1 MTENEIRRAILGALY
16 DAYAT
21 YGAGGTVDVMLA
33 LEAKGLSKPELF
45 RNIHY
50 LAERGYVAVVGFGGE
65 NLVCRITGDGIDLTE
80 DRTELDR
87 RLPALGRSPEVAPP
101 APPGEPA
108 HVSITL
114 AQGLAQITREIAASQ
129 GLSESERAALLEHL
143 DAVANHPRL
152 SGILAGP
159 LVRLVLGP

>member
-33 LEAKGLSKPELF
+33 LEGGGLSKPELF

-65 NLVCRITGDGIDLTE
+65 NLVCRITGDGIDLAE
-80 DRTELDR
+80 NRTELDR
-87 RLPALGRSPEVAPP
+87 RLPAPGRSTEVAPP
-101 APPGEPA
+101 PPTGEPA
-108 HVSITL
+108 YASITL
-114 AQGLAQITREIAASQ
+114 AQGLAQVKREIAASQ
-129 GLSESERAALLEHL
+129 ELSESERGELLDHL

-152 SGILAGP
+152 SEILAGP
-159 LVRLVLGP
+159 LVRLVLGT